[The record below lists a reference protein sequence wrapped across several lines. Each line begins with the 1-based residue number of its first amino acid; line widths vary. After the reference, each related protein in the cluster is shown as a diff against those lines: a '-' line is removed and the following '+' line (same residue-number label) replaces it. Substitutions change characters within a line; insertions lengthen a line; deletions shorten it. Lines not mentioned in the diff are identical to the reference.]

1 MRNLVALS
9 VTLAVCAI
17 TWTCAWLL
25 KGARRLKR
33 LDMAA
38 TSVQILALL
47 LAVMSVVGAFLPPLP
62 CEPMQISVGR
72 RSSGG
77 VTVDT
82 LNFALPY
89 LCALLLFLLALSAF
103 LLYLMM
109 MTPAYRRDT
118 AGQRKERPHRGQK
131 KAGSRY
137 PKTETQSSQDWGVK
151 QRILLVGGILL
162 CIALSALLI
171 VQMTTLQ

>member
-1 MRNLVALS
+1 MRNIVALS

-17 TWTCAWLL
+17 TWTCARLL
-25 KGARRLKR
+25 KGTPRLKR
-33 LDMAA
+33 FDMAA

-89 LCALLLFLLALSAF
+89 LCALLLFLLALAAF
-103 LLYLMM
+103 LLYL

-118 AGQRKERPHRGQK
+118 AGQRKERLHRGQK

-137 PKTETQSSQDWGVK
+137 PKTEIQSPQDWSVK
-151 QRILLVGGILL
+151 QRLLLVGGILL

-171 VQMTTLQ
+171 VRMTTLQ